1 MSNILTKCDEEDCKI
16 TLSNYTV
23 PRIVYQIL
31 KLYMMNNKP
40 EDVGVILKQKYDPD
54 QTKSDI
60 LLDIG
65 FNWKSQV
72 MSKVPAVFVQRED
85 AIYKTPTMGEN
96 VATDQ
101 VTGKDTRVA
110 IVSLPVIVTCVAAE
124 PVAVV
129 EQLAEYIKQPLLY
142 FRREIQVD
150 YGIRSFILE
159 KVTAPKLLAEGKNN
173 FYVNLLVNVD
183 YHDGWTISR
192 NSLKLKKVD
201 VTLFDQL
208 NTFLQEV
215 RV

>member
-1 MSNILTKCDEEDCKI
+1 MSNILTKCDDDDCKI

-23 PRIVYQIL
+23 PRIVYQII
-31 KLYMMNNKP
+31 KLYMMNNRP
-40 EDVGVILKQKYDPD
+40 EDVGIILKQKFDPD

-65 FNWKSQV
+65 FNWKTQV
-72 MSKVPAVFVQRED
+72 MSKVPAVFIQRED
-85 AIYKTPTMGEN
+85 ATYKTPTFGEST
-96 VATDQ
+96 ASDQ
-101 VTGKDTRVA
+101 ITGKETRVA
-110 IVSLPVIVTCVAAE
+110 IVSLPIVVTCVAAE

-129 EQLAEYIKQPLLY
+129 EQFAEYIKQPLLY

-159 KVTAPKLLAEGKNN
+159 KVSAPKLLAEGKNN
-173 FYVNLLVNVD
+173 FYINLILNVD
-183 YHDGWTISR
+183 YNDGWTISR
-192 NSLKLKKVD
+192 NDLKVKRID
-201 VTLFDQL
+201 ITLFDQL